1 MPYKDPDKKK
11 EYDKIYQQTYERV
24 RVYNSDKQKEYT
36 KKSVLGNIPAYLL
49 RVAKSRAK
57 KRGIEFSIS
66 VEDIVV
72 PYVCPVL
79 GIDLIC
85 GFGTSDRP
93 GGNWNSPSLD
103 RIDNTKGYVKGN
115 VQVISHLANSMKS
128 VATEQ
133 QLLKFSEWVIK
144 TYGND

>member
-1 MPYKDPDKKK
+1 MSYKDPEKKK
-11 EYDKIYQQTYERV
+11 EYDKLYHQTHPRV
-24 RVYNSDKQKEYT
+24 RVYDSAKQKAYT
-36 KKSVLGNIPAYLL
+36 IKSVLGNIPAYLF
-49 RVAKSRAK
+49 RVAKDRAK
-57 KRGIEFSIS
+57 KRGVEFSIS
-66 VEDIVV
+66 VEDVVV
-72 PYVCPVL
+72 PPVCPVL
-79 GIDLIC
+79 DMDLVC
-85 GFGTSDRP
+85 GFGTANRS